1 MRASTADVPSAEVLG
16 KSVDGIHQATLER
29 AIGRIF
35 AVYSVVLVLDFWF
48 NSLAASGQLPG
59 SVAADVLLSLVLLWQ
74 AALAFRRPL
83 SQRDLSLLAAATA
96 GLTLATRILA
106 VPASPFVEQD
116 VYLLAVPAAAAWAV
130 WSRRLVA
137 PIPLLLVVIASGL
150 WAPGNEVAIEQSV
163 TALATVTL
171 GGVAARILRAAARK
185 ADEDAERMSQQ
196 LASQDAA
203 LAIEETERRAA
214 NVVHDDVLSVL
225 RAVAL
230 EGQPLPWSV
239 LAAKAQLA
247 QSALARQVL
256 ADGRGFASLGP
267 ALQRQALEFSPAL
280 NVSCQI
286 DGDLD
291 VPAQVGEALK
301 GATGE
306 ALRNVAAHAGV
317 PEATVTGRNDG
328 SGVVEVVVRDNG
340 AGFDPKRVPPG
351 STGLRSSVRKRVQDS
366 GGSAA
371 VISAPGEGTAVI
383 LKWRPPEAA
392 TLGAVDSLAW
402 ARRIA
407 PRPPQ
412 IFLGFMLPIFA
423 SSLVLLCL
431 HWQDQRWQLAAVGVY
446 LSLLGIAALSAR
458 CLSEV
463 RMTGRLAVSM
473 AAANTIAAALGSLA
487 VAPGTTDSFANWVA
501 GDTGIVIA
509 AVYFVRGPAWG
520 ITTLAFDLAA
530 LAAALLDAGR
540 AFAASAWLGI
550 LISPTIGGAGLAAG
564 FVFAFRSLS
573 RYTETQLAEG
583 RERLRLQARAEAMSR
598 VDSAALENA
607 RRVAGPV
614 LALVASGRAPDA
626 TTRTAAALANATI
639 RDELLAP
646 GFLTTQL
653 AERVRTAR
661 TAGASVTVDFARQED
676 ATLVDTARR
685 LLHAALADIDSS
697 SAITLQ
703 VHSAVEGHP
712 PLLIMH
718 AHMRRPSDVSLRRL
732 ADECGALVSDLG
744 DHELLVRLQPRTEQ
758 SLALPQNG
766 DTAG

>member
-1 MRASTADVPSAEVLG
+1 MSSSEAAADLPSAEVVG
-16 KSVDGIHQATLER
+16 ESAGGIHQATLER

-35 AVYSVVLVLDFWF
+35 AIYSVALVLDFWF
-48 NSLAASGQLPG
+48 SSLAVRGQLPR
-59 SVAADVLLSLVLLWQ
+59 SVAADGLLSLLLCWQ
-74 AALAFRRPL
+74 STRAFRRPP
-83 SQRDLSLLAAATA
+83 SQGHLSLLAAATA
-96 GLTLATRILA
+96 CLALATRILA
-106 VPASPFVEQD
+106 VPSSAFLEQD

-137 PIPLLLVVIASGL
+137 PIPIVLVVIASGL
-150 WAPGNEVAIEQSV
+150 WASSNELAIEQSV

-171 GGVAARILRAAARK
+171 AGVAARILRAASRS
-185 ADEDAERMSQQ
+185 ADKYAERMSQQ
-196 LASQDAA
+196 LASQDVA
-203 LAIEETERRAA
+203 LAVEETERRAA

-225 RAVAL
+225 RAV
-230 EGQPLPWSV
+230 ETEDQPLPWGILV
-239 LAAKAQLA
+239 AKAQVA
-247 QSALARQVL
+247 QSALDRQVL

-280 NVSCQI
+280 DISCHV

-291 VPAQVGEALK
+291 VPSQVGEALR
-301 GATGE
+301 GASGE
-306 ALRNVAAHAGV
+306 ALRNAAAHAGV
-317 PEATVTGRNDG
+317 REVMVTARNDG
-328 SGVVEVVVRDNG
+328 AGGVEVVVRDNG
-340 AGFDPKRVPPG
+340 AGFDPARVPPG
-351 STGLRSSVRKRVQDS
+351 STGLRSSVRKRIQDS
-366 GGSAA
+366 GGSAE

-383 LKWRPPEAA
+383 LKWRPPETA
-392 TLGAVDSLAW
+392 TLGVVDSLAW

-407 PRPPQ
+407 PRPPL
-412 IFLGFMLPIFA
+412 IFLGFMLPILL

-431 HWQDQRWQLAAVGVY
+431 HWQDQRWQLVAVGVY
-446 LSLLGIAALSAR
+446 LSILGVAALSAR

-463 RMTGRLAVSM
+463 RMTGRLAVSL

-487 VAPGTTDSFANWVA
+487 VAPGTTDPLANWVA

-520 ITTLAFDLAA
+520 LTTLAFDLAA
-530 LAAALLDAGR
+530 LVAALLDNGR
-540 AFAASAWLGI
+540 AFAASAWLEI

-564 FVFAFRSLS
+564 IVIAFRSLS
-573 RYTETQLAEG
+573 RYTETQLAEH

-614 LALVASGRAPDA
+614 LALVASGQAPDA
-626 TTRTAAALANATI
+626 SMRTAAALANATI

-646 GFLTTQL
+646 GFLTTPL

-661 TAGASVTVDFARQED
+661 IAGALVTVDFARQDD
-676 ATLVDTARR
+676 ARLVDTARR
-685 LLHAALADIDSS
+685 LLRAALANIDPG

-703 VHSAVEGHP
+703 VHSAAEGYP
-712 PLLIMH
+712 PLLILH
-718 AHMRRPSDVSLRRL
+718 AHIHHANTVTLRRL

-744 DHELLVRLQPRTEQ
+744 DHELLLRLQPDAQ
-758 SLALPQNG
+758 YVLP
-766 DTAG
+766 